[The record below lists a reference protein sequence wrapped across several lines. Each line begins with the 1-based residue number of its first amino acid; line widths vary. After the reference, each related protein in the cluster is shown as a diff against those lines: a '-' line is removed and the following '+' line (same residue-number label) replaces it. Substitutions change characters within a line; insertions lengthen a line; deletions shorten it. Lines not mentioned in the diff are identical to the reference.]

1 MSSADDTTN
10 TSRRTST
17 TGTTTGRTTTGRT
30 STTDKARVAVWTTV
44 FGGAGVLHFAARRF
58 YDTLIPE
65 QLPGEAKYW
74 TWGSALLEFGLAAA
88 IANPGT
94 RAKAA
99 VPAAAFL
106 AGVLPGNVKMALD
119 WQADD
124 RKSTAM
130 KAGGWA
136 RVAAQVPMIMSVLR
150 LK

>member
-1 MSSADDTTN
+1 MDAVTSPDNSSSTDTADTV
-10 TSRRTST
+10 R
-17 TGTTTGRTTTGRT
+17 
-30 STTDKARVAVWTTV
+30 AAVWATV

-74 TWGSALLEFGLAAA
+74 TWGSGVLEFGLAAA

-124 RKSTAM
+124 RKSTAV
-130 KAGGWA
+130 KVGGWA
-136 RVAAQVPMIMSVLR
+136 RVAAQAPMVISVLR
-150 LK
+150 LR